1 MKGRWFALALI
12 VACKSTPRDTPSNE
26 AMIADGVLVPTE
38 LDSATKPVTTASG
51 ADARHYYCTP
61 TTAAKWNG
69 QLVLYLVGAREDPA
83 TAHAFAERS
92 CARGYAALAPAYRNE
107 RAIRDLC
114 GSSPDCYE
122 AARREIV
129 TGEDTS
135 TLLHVDRSNALLHRI
150 DVLAAHLARALP
162 DVWVSIRDRLARRDF
177 SSVVIAGFSQGTG
190 HALILARDFAVS
202 RVVLLA
208 GVPDRIRSGQPDH
221 APVTWLARW
230 GESTAKTPGERMF
243 GVNHAADPFIPA
255 AELAANY
262 ALLGIP
268 DATCEV
274 TEEAPTGECH
284 RFVIH
289 TDPCPRTVDAH
300 VTPSVASFGTAE
312 RPCQPG
318 GRLRHLGPTWD
329 YVLAPH

>member
-1 MKGRWFALALI
+1 MTARWIALAAI
-12 VACKSTPRDTPSNE
+12 VACRSSPREAPSNA
-26 AMIADGVLVPTE
+26 AMIADGVLVPTA
-38 LDSATKPVTTASG
+38 LDAATRPVTTASG

-61 TTAAKWNG
+61 TTPATWNG

-92 CARGYAALAPAYRNE
+92 CARGYAAIAPAYRNE

-114 GSSPDCYE
+114 GSAADCYE
-122 AARREIV
+122 GARREIV
-129 TGEDTS
+129 IGEDTS
-135 TLLHVDRSNALLHRI
+135 PTVNVDRSNALLHRI

-162 DVWVSIRDRLARRDF
+162 DVWVPLRDRLMRRDF

-190 HALILARDFAVS
+190 HALILAHDFAVS

-208 GVPDRIRSGQPDH
+208 GVPDRIRSGQSDH

-230 GESTAKTPGERMF
+230 AESGAKTPGERMF
-243 GVNHAADPFIPA
+243 GVNHAANPFIPA
-255 AELAANY
+255 PELAANY

-268 DATCEV
+268 DATCNV
-274 TEEAPTGECH
+274 TEDVPLGECH

-289 TDPCPRTVDAH
+289 TEPCRRTVDAH
-300 VTPSVASFGTAE
+300 VTPSVASFGTVDE
-312 RPCQPG
+312 PCKIG

-329 YVLAPH
+329 YLLAPH